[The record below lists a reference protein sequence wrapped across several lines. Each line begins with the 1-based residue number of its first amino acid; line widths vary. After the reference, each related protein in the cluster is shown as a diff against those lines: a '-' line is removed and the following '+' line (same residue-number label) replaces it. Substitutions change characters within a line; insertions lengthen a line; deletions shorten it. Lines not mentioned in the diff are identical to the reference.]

1 MPSDVV
7 CILLTMRHLPE
18 IAWAMPV
25 RYWDGVRESETAGD
39 NLQLIRISKR
49 PIHADKKYKRA
60 LRRLMAAESIGS
72 NWYAWQDSNLRPVAP
87 EATAL
92 SI

>member
-1 MPSDVV
+1 MPSDVL

-18 IAWAMPV
+18 IARAVAV
-25 RYWDGVRESETAGD
+25 RYWDEVREYETAGG

-60 LRRLMAAESIGS
+60 
-72 NWYAWQDSNLRPVAP
+72 
-87 EATAL
+87 
-92 SI
+92 